1 MPFPFFDETKELNE
15 STRKTLG
22 GSFIALAD
30 GVTHYQLSGPENGTP
45 VVLVHG
51 FSVPSFIFDPTFEFL
66 AQSGFRVLRYDL
78 IGRGFSDKPNLR
90 YDIDLFVKQLKDLLD
105 ALGMQKVDLVGLS
118 MGGPVTA
125 AFIEKYPRYI
135 RKHVLIDPSG
145 TRRVELPPLL
155 KVVRV
160 PILGELLIG
169 LFGSGSMLKGVASD
183 IFDPNLIEVFQEK
196 YKVQMHYQGFKRA
209 ILSTMR
215 SGMLDTCMR
224 TYTKIGGLK
233 KPTLLFWGENDTTTL
248 FEDHILILQALP
260 HAEFHAIPNCGHI
273 PHYEKPDVVNPILL
287 EFLSQ

>member
-15 STRKTLG
+15 TTRKTLG
-22 GSFIALAD
+22 GSFIALTD
-30 GVTHYQLSGPENGTP
+30 GVTHYQLSGPENGIP

-66 AQSGFRVLRYDL
+66 AQTGFRVLRYDL

-105 ALGMQKVDLVGLS
+105 ALNMQKVDLVGLS

-125 AFIEKYPRYI
+125 AFIEKYPRYV
-135 RKHVLIDPSG
+135 RNHVLIDPSG

-183 IFDPNLIEVFQEK
+183 IFDPDLVEVFQEK
-196 YKVQMHYQGFKRA
+196 YKVQMQYHGFKRA
-209 ILSTMR
+209 ILSTLR
-215 SGMLDTCMR
+215 SGMLDTFMP
-224 TYTKIGGLK
+224 TYTRVGGLK

-248 FEDHILILQALP
+248 FEDHALILQALP

-273 PHYEKPDVVNPILL
+273 PHYEKPAVVNPLLL
-287 EFLSQ
+287 EFLL

>member
-1 MPFPFFDETKELNE
+1 MHFPFFDETKELNE
-15 STRKTLG
+15 TTRKMLG
-22 GSFIALAD
+22 GSFIALPD
-30 GVTHYQLSGPENGTP
+30 GVTHCQLSGPENGIP

-66 AQSGFRVLRYDL
+66 VKSGFRVLRYDL

-90 YDIDLFVKQLKDLLD
+90 YDIHLFVKQLKDLLD

-125 AFIEKYPRYI
+125 AFIEKYPRYV

-155 KVVRV
+155 KLVKV
-160 PILGELLIG
+160 PIFGDLLIG
-169 LFGSGSMLKGVASD
+169 LFGSGSMVKGIASD
-183 IFDPNLIEVFQEK
+183 LFDPSLVEVFQEK
-196 YKVQMHYQGFKRA
+196 YKIQMQYQGFKRA

-215 SGMLDTCMR
+215 NGMLNSFMQ
-224 TYTKIGGLK
+224 TYIKIGGLK
-233 KPTLLFWGENDTTTL
+233 KPTLLFWGEKDTTTL
-248 FEDHILILQALP
+248 FSDHALILEALP
-260 HAEFHAIPNCGHI
+260 HVEFHAIPNCGHI

-287 EFLSQ
+287 EFLSR